1 MITCSIEDEDEISEK
16 AKNFGGGPRVCI
28 GNYFAMMEMILLMAT
43 IGRRFKFDLAPDAN
57 VELYPAMSLRP
68 KNGVRVVVNQR

>member
-1 MITCSIEDEDEISEK
+1 
-16 AKNFGGGPRVCI
+16 
-28 GNYFAMMEMILLMAT
+28 MAT